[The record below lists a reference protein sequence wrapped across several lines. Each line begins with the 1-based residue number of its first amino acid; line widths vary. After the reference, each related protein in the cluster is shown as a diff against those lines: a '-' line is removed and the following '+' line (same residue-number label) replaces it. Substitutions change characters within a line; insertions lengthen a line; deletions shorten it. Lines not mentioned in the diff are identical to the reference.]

1 MHCHTNYIG
10 SPVGSGD
17 GGGGCPPLPLTYT
30 NDRARCN
37 KHSNIPCS
45 DVCKSSLIEGGM
57 LNGVNYNF
65 RNTEV
70 CMDFDPKLCL
80 KSNNI
85 CSVSKVSSVYKQ
97 STPIFGDAAAC
108 DPPKQQQQQ
117 VPVHMQIS
125 DKHITHTYEV
135 VRLWDGQ
142 IILMWPFKYCAFWSQ
157 LTVAIKGHR

>member
-1 MHCHTNYIG
+1 
-10 SPVGSGD
+10 
-17 GGGGCPPLPLTYT
+17 
-30 NDRARCN
+30 
-37 KHSNIPCS
+37 
-45 DVCKSSLIEGGM
+45 M

-97 STPIFGDAAAC
+97 STPTFGAAAAAAC

-117 VPVHMQIS
+117 QVPIHMQIS
-125 DKHITHTYEV
+125 NKHITHTY
-135 VRLWDGQ
+135 
-142 IILMWPFKYCAFWSQ
+142 
-157 LTVAIKGHR
+157 